1 MSDQRLFIYGTL
13 KRNHPRSRM
22 LDGQRYEGDGQTL
35 SRYRMHDC
43 GSYPGLVDVGASNG
57 QPIEGEVWTVCSDC
71 LQQLDEEE
79 GVSVGLYERRAI
91 EVFGWVDVQAYFY
104 LRSVA
109 ELSDCGPCW
118 IRSTA
123 AETESK

>member
-13 KRNHPRSRM
+13 KRSYVRSHL
-22 LDGQRYEGDGQTL
+22 LDGQQFEGDGQTAA
-35 SRYRMHDC
+35 RYRMHHC

-57 QPIEGEVWTVCSDC
+57 QAIEGEVWTVCPAC

-91 EVFGWVDVQAYFY
+91 QIGDWVDVQAYFY
-104 LRSVA
+104 LRSV
-109 ELSDCGPCW
+109 EDLPDCGPCW
-118 IRSTA
+118 T
-123 AETESK
+123 